1 MHRFWTR
8 FILPLL
14 LAAAPQRV
22 LEIGAEFGWNTE
34 RLLALGRER
43 GFFLDIIDPAP
54 HEVFYRTLA
63 GYDGAYAF
71 HEARSLDAIGR
82 IESADFVP
90 LDGDHNWHTVYN
102 ELSQL
107 FARAAAQ
114 GRKPP
119 ILLLHDLAWPYARRD
134 MYYDARSIPELE
146 RQPHARRGIIP
157 GEAGLSEL
165 GANAAFDNA
174 LQEGGPR
181 NGVLTAVEDYLE
193 ASGIDV
199 LFRRLPFLNGLGIL
213 IPAERLTPAL
223 QETVEGFFTPAALI
237 ETVEELETDI
247 NKLRVEL
254 AVTQLHLTRSADAL
268 ARAQQVIA
276 ESEAPIAAPAPVRHA
291 DAQAPAAIVARST
304 DLTARAR
311 RAVRS
316 VVGPIAAKL
325 PPGLTRAGAPG
336 PSGRS

>member
-14 LAAAPQRV
+14 LAAAPERV

-34 RLLALGRER
+34 RLLALGREH

-71 HEARSLDAIGR
+71 HEARSLDAIGQ
-82 IESADFVP
+82 IEPADFVL

-107 FARAAAQ
+107 FARAAAR

-199 LFRRLPFLNGLGIL
+199 LFRRLPFLNGLGVL

-223 QETVEGFFTPAALI
+223 QATVDGFFTPAALI

-276 ESEAPIAAPAPVRHA
+276 ESDAPVPALASVRQP
-291 DAQAPAAIVARST
+291 DARVPEAVVAPSK
-304 DLTARAR
+304 DLTTRAR

-316 VVGPIAAKL
+316 LIRPLAERL